1 MILKRPRTK
10 RQRSVARKHAPKSV
24 PTLIAPITNNHRLPR
39 LISVERRGGLLRPS
53 PLSELVDSEVCSLN
67 LMTGCPL
74 QSPLCYA
81 RVYPNY
87 PGDDVVYW
95 YEGTAE
101 RLHHELS
108 QRSRMPH
115 AVHVCPSTD
124 PFPPYLAVQQEV
136 GRVLEVLA
144 EFKVGAW
151 FQTRGYIRP
160 FLVETL
166 AKHRTRVR
174 VTFAV
179 NTTDNRLRRVLEP
192 LAAPTAQRLRQ
203 LRYLRDCGVA
213 TQVSI
218 EPLIP
223 LLTDTRGNLEPL
235 LDQLADAGVVHISA
249 AYLFLRRGMDEI
261 LESELGPLGF
271 GDALR
276 DAYCHGPVLAMGGIA
291 PARHLPRGYRE
302 RGYAL
307 LASLA
312 SRRGITTSVCG
323 LTNPDF
329 KAPRTQ
335 PALRKAPVDRQLE
348 LL

>member
-1 MILKRPRTK
+1 
-10 RQRSVARKHAPKSV
+10 
-24 PTLIAPITNNHRLPR
+24 
-39 LISVERRGGLLRPS
+39 
-53 PLSELVDSEVCSLN
+53 
-67 LMTGCPL
+67 
-74 QSPLCYA
+74 
-81 RVYPNY
+81 
-87 PGDDVVYW
+87 
-95 YEGTAE
+95 
-101 RLHHELS
+101 
-108 QRSRMPH
+108 
-115 AVHVCPSTD
+115 
-124 PFPPYLAVQQEV
+124 LAVQQEV